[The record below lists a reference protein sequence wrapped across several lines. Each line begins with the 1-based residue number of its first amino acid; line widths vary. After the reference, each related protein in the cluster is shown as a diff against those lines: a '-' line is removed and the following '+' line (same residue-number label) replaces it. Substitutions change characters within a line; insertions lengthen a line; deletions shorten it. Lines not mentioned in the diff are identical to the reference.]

1 MLASSV
7 IKRWFDP
14 QSGQTRDYEIGIAE
28 REREREMLYKNVYI
42 YVYRYDIYNPDI
54 SRQQCGS
61 SECDVGLYTLKSKK
75 RL

>member
-28 REREREMLYKNVYI
+28 RERERDVIQKCI
-42 YVYRYDIYNPDI
+42 YLCIPV
-54 SRQQCGS
+54 
-61 SECDVGLYTLKSKK
+61 
-75 RL
+75 

>member
-28 REREREMLYKNVYI
+28 RERERCYTKMYIFMYTGMIYIIQISPVSNV
-42 YVYRYDIYNPDI
+42 
-54 SRQQCGS
+54 G
-61 SECDVGLYTLKSKK
+61 
-75 RL
+75 RLNVT